1 MLYLQMSLSASYE
14 RLKRIGFNPRSV
26 LDIGAFHG
34 DWTRYTQGV
43 FPQASYTMIEPN
55 NHPQL
60 SSVNA
65 TLIRELVSSSVGS
78 VQWWSNGSTGD
89 SILRELTHHYAS
101 VTPLTRTTT
110 TLDTL
115 FPTQTFDFI
124 KIDCQGAELEI
135 LKGGVSLVDRADV
148 VLLECPFAG
157 QYNEG
162 CPSFCEY
169 IQYMNS
175 IGFVPF
181 DISELH
187 YIQNMTFQ
195 IDIVFIRERTYSKQV
210 QSLVSSVKI

>member
-1 MLYLQMSLSASYE
+1 MSLSASYG
-14 RLKRIGFNPRSV
+14 RLKQIGFAPTSV

-34 DWTRYTQGV
+34 DWTRYTRSI
-43 FPQASYTMIEPN
+43 FPNASYTMIEAN

-60 SSVNA
+60 MSVNA
-65 TLIRELVSSSVGS
+65 TLIRELVSSSVGP
-78 VQWWSNGSTGD
+78 VQWWSNGGTGD
-89 SILRELTHHYAS
+89 SILREKTHHYAS
-101 VTPLTRTTT
+101 VTPVTRMTT

-135 LKGGVSLVDRADV
+135 LKGGKSLVDRSTV

-169 IQYMNS
+169 IQYMDS
-175 IGFVPF
+175 VGFTPF
-181 DISELH
+181 DISEIHLVRNLTC
-187 YIQNMTFQ
+187 QV
-195 IDIVFIRERTYSKQV
+195 DIVFVRKGGYSDNIQKDIW
-210 QSLVSSVKI
+210 L

>member
-1 MLYLQMSLSASYE
+1 M
-14 RLKRIGFNPRSV
+14 
-26 LDIGAFHG
+26 
-34 DWTRYTQGV
+34 
-43 FPQASYTMIEPN
+43 
-55 NHPQL
+55 
-60 SSVNA
+60 
-65 TLIRELVSSSVGS
+65 
-78 VQWWSNGSTGD
+78 
-89 SILRELTHHYAS
+89 
-101 VTPLTRTTT
+101 TT

-135 LKGGVSLVDRADV
+135 LKGGVSLVGRADV

-210 QSLVSSVKI
+210 QSLVSA

>member
-1 MLYLQMSLSASYE
+1 MSLDASYE
-14 RLKRIGFNPRSV
+14 RLKRIGFSPTSV

-34 DWTRYTQGV
+34 HWTRFTQSV
-43 FPQASYTMIEPN
+43 FPKALYTMIEPN

-60 SSVNA
+60 MSVNA
-65 TLIRELVSSSVGS
+65 TLVREIVSSSVGP

-89 SILRELTHHYAS
+89 SILRERTHHYTS
-101 VTPLTRTTT
+101 VVPVTHMTT

-135 LKGGVSLVDRADV
+135 LKGGTSVVGRANV

-187 YIQNMTFQ
+187 YVQNMTCQ
-195 IDIVFIRERTYSKQV
+195 IDIVFIREGTYSKQV
-210 QSLVSSVKI
+210 QSLVSA